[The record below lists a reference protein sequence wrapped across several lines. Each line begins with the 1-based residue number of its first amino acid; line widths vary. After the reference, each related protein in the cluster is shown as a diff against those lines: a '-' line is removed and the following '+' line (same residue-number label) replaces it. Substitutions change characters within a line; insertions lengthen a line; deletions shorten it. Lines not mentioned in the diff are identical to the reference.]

1 MQVDEKFDENYFF
14 YFKAMYYDAVAHTQK
29 AVKNLKSEVRFMLKK
44 PAEEILPS
52 LNHRFSLS
60 CNVKSSSDDKS
71 ISLRRS
77 QTRTMS
83 GSEK

>member
-1 MQVDEKFDENYFF
+1 MS
-14 YFKAMYYDAVAHTQK
+14 YDAVAQAQK
-29 AVKNLKSEVRFMLKK
+29 AVKNLRSEVRFMLKK
-44 PAEEILPS
+44 PNEEILPS

-60 CNVKSSSDDKS
+60 SNLKSSLDDKS

-77 QTRTMS
+77 QTRTHS